1 MTDPI
6 LHEAAFLT
14 REDLAE
20 EFSDLLM
27 DAGVLSVSTEDADA
41 DSPDEKPL
49 YGEPGLEPE
58 VQAWTRTRL
67 KLLYEAGFD
76 VRGAV
81 RAAAEQLG
89 IDTPAIESDTA
100 VPDADWVRGT
110 QAQFGPVKVSDRLWI
125 VPSWNEP
132 PVPDALNIR
141 LDPGVAFGT
150 GSHPTTHLCL
160 AWLDENCPA
169 GASVLDYGC
178 GTGILAIAAAK
189 VGAGLVR
196 RRWKPPT
203 SMPAKT
209 TWTQSSCSPK
219 ICPKNALTSS
229 LPTFSAILSKY
240 WHRRSSTAPKR
251 AARSFYRD
259 FSRTRPTKSALA
271 TKSSGFA
278 SRFGRRTT
286 AGFVFRV
293 KKQLSPAFGKIPAL
307 DSMPGG
313 AWRDSPVFFQ
323 EDFYGLRYALSL
335 LRIRLARARQGNGGS
350 YALKVSGLSA
360 QFRRHV
366 LSLEGS
372 GRTLS
377 GSNRRTAFPD
387 GVFRCQTPP
396 RRAFRH
402 SDGSGHRSHFRNT
415 CRPRSAC
422 TA

>member
-1 MTDPI
+1 MTDPV
-6 LHEAAFLT
+6 LHEIAFLT

-58 VQAWTRTRL
+58 VQAWIRTRL

-76 VRGAV
+76 VRGAI

-89 IDTPAIESDTA
+89 IDPPAIESDTA
-100 VPDADWVRGT
+100 VPDADWVRVT

-160 AWLDENCPA
+160 QWLDENCPT

-196 RRWKPPT
+196 GTDIDPQAVEAANFNAGENHVDARFVL
-203 SMPAKT
+203 
-209 TWTQSSCSPK
+209 PK
-219 ICPKNALTSS
+219 D
-229 LPTFSAILSKY
+229 LPEE
-240 WHRRSSTAPKR
+240 
-251 AARSFYRD
+251 
-259 FSRTRPTKSALA
+259 
-271 TKSSGFA
+271 
-278 SRFGRRTT
+278 RFGIVI
-286 AGFVFRV
+286 ANILCNPLKVLAPALVDRV
-293 KKQLSPAFGKIPAL
+293 KAGGTLVLS
-307 DSMPGG
+307 
-313 AWRDSPVFFQ
+313 
-323 EDFYGLRYALSL
+323 GLLAHQADEIRACYDKLSVRLSL
-335 LRIRLARARQGNGGS
+335 WKEDNGWICLAGKKA
-350 YALKVSGLSA
+350 A
-360 QFRRHV
+360 
-366 LSLEGS
+366 
-372 GRTLS
+372 
-377 GSNRRTAFPD
+377 
-387 GVFRCQTPP
+387 
-396 RRAFRH
+396 
-402 SDGSGHRSHFRNT
+402 
-415 CRPRSAC
+415 
-422 TA
+422 